1 MDNKQKMDKWTGCFA
16 VGLIVTII
24 DFFIMINQEDA
35 SSGAKVTAIILI
47 CGIIFCIVS
56 VVQINI
62 YNAKAKNM
70 SADEYLSDRFA
81 NAIPETKEVFGIK
94 DKNTSFE
101 DACKVLGTNNA
112 ALITSMGKQYA
123 DDYANWLDLL
133 DKKKKAYNEFVKA
146 YNQATDTEDSF
157 NENTVLFT
165 E

>member
-1 MDNKQKMDKWTGCFA
+1 MDNNQKMGKWNKCFA
-16 VGLIVTII
+16 VGLIATII

-62 YNAKAKNM
+62 YNAKSKNM

-94 DKNTSFE
+94 EK
-101 DACKVLGTNNA
+101 DASPVTVKCPYCQSNNVKK
-112 ALITSMGKQYA
+112 ITTVNRAVSTGIVGIASSKIGKQWHCNSCKS
-123 DDYANWLDLL
+123 D
-133 DKKKKAYNEFVKA
+133 F
-146 YNQATDTEDSF
+146 
-157 NENTVLFT
+157 
-165 E
+165 

>member
-47 CGIIFCIVS
+47 CGIIFCIIS

-62 YNAKAKNM
+62 YNAKSKNM

-94 DKNTSFE
+94 DKNITVKCPYCNS
-101 DACKVLGTNNA
+101 NNVKK
-112 ALITSMGKQYA
+112 ITTVNRAVSTGMVGIASSKIGKQWHCNNCKS
-123 DDYANWLDLL
+123 D
-133 DKKKKAYNEFVKA
+133 F
-146 YNQATDTEDSF
+146 
-157 NENTVLFT
+157 
-165 E
+165 

>member
-47 CGIIFCIVS
+47 CGIIFCIIS

-62 YNAKAKNM
+62 YNAKSKNM
-70 SADEYLSDRFA
+70 SADEYLSDRFV

-94 DKNTSFE
+94 DKNITVKCPYCNS
-101 DACKVLGTNNA
+101 NNVKK
-112 ALITSMGKQYA
+112 ITTVNRAVSTGMVGIASSKIGKQWHCNNCKS
-123 DDYANWLDLL
+123 D
-133 DKKKKAYNEFVKA
+133 F
-146 YNQATDTEDSF
+146 
-157 NENTVLFT
+157 
-165 E
+165 